1 MTIRPLTIADYDQ
14 LLALWE
20 KAGLHFRP
28 KGRDS
33 REAIAQQIESGKVL
47 FLGAEEEGELV
58 GVVAVSDDG
67 RKGWLN
73 RIAVDPNYRRR
84 GLAKEL
90 TMAGEEELEKKGIG
104 IYAALVEEDN
114 QASLNL
120 LAKAGYTLRRDILYL
135 RKTKSEDV

>member
-1 MTIRPLTIADYDQ
+1 MNLRRLTISDYDQ
-14 LLALWE
+14 LLGLWE
-20 KAGLHFRP
+20 RAGLPYRP

-33 REAIAQQIESGKVL
+33 REAIAQQMESGKVT
-47 FLGAEEEGELV
+47 FLGVEEDGKLV

-73 RIAVDPNYRRR
+73 RIAVDPAYRRR
-84 GLAKEL
+84 GLAGRL
-90 TMAGEEELEKKGIG
+90 TAAGEEELEKKGIG

-135 RKTKSEDV
+135 RKTKSEDL